1 MYLPNL
7 LSYYEMLV
15 GKCSC
20 PREPVMIQI
29 PLFKLSTILWASCP
43 KQKGVSMTG
52 PCRVSV
58 GNGEYEKNTWRRL
71 SGMLPATAAD
81 LIVFP
86 LMCMHARVCVRMS
99 GSSVRGILHA
109 RILEWTATPSSGGS
123 CRQSNGTQVSRITGR
138 FFTIGATRE
147 PQEYWRWV
155 AYPFSRGSLR
165 SSNRTGVSCIADRF
179 FTS

>member
-1 MYLPNL
+1 MLPSSRLFFESQTHLGELVHLPNL

-43 KQKGVSMTG
+43 QQRGVSRTG

-86 LMCMHARVCVRMS
+86 SMCMRVCACSCVCTDEWLLCLWDSPRKNTR
-99 GSSVRGILHA
+99 VDCHALLRGIVPTQEWNPGLPHYRQILHH
-109 RILEWTATPSSGGS
+109 RSHQGTPGILEA
-123 CRQSNGTQVSRITGR
+123 
-138 FFTIGATRE
+138 
-147 PQEYWRWV
+147 
-155 AYPFSRGSLR
+155 GSL
-165 SSNRTGVSCIADRF
+165 SLL
-179 FTS
+179 